1 MFTLV
6 IFYTTS
12 LFLIKLAVPIS
23 AKFDKCSTNEGG
35 PQKNVPC
42 VFPFIFA
49 DRIYYKCTSDFDK
62 DKKFW
67 CSTKVD
73 EEQHHISHG
82 GNWGYC
88 SNSNCRKLIESL
100 IVELYLIF
108 ANPSIFL
115 SPRLCIYFQLKYFF
129 KCCYQPR

>member
-1 MFTLV
+1 M
-6 IFYTTS
+6 
-12 LFLIKLAVPIS
+12 PIS

-108 ANPSIFL
+108 NSKLWTHEILKVFFWGFLLGLCLIFFTK
-115 SPRLCIYFQLKYFF
+115 INFQKYFCS
-129 KCCYQPR
+129 KSYCLYK